1 MNIERINDYID
12 AYSRAINITPE
23 VTSILKELIP
33 NLVKKYSAT
42 ITSIPVEQ
50 DGYDKYVI
58 KPVDGKYS
66 MEDFFLNRL
75 FRNVWEVYSKT
86 NSVEK
91 GGFEPNYME
100 IGFNMPLIEKQLV
113 GSINTECED
122 FKELDAIARKKVIMH
137 EFEHALQTQYSGKA
151 LFDIRYKRIFEEIR
165 KAKDGKYKDET
176 NEYSESVF
184 RNDYGTQETYTHSGL
199 HYSGKNKD
207 VQTYREVSGF
217 DNLNEIFNETEALD
231 MAGARPQV
239 VGRYKNNTYYRI
251 RNVESSNSSI
261 TNYGV
266 LLKALL
272 GPKETFIGMYLDPN
286 KMFTE
291 FNKEYNTIFQEAFG
305 NDKSAWENVI
315 NQIESIKASDS
326 LEGHL
331 KLDTVL
337 AKCLKLKVESTIQ
350 KGNTSPKTLSK
361 MNEIINSFYNNTISS
376 QDESIR
382 KSMEHIQILDSI
394 QERVN
399 QLKQEVTLP
408 KQKEE
413 PVIDPQTKQPE
424 NSLRSNGSENKMKF
438 VHGFIQAYNNTET
451 EPQYEYRQ
459 KFEASNIQRVQ
470 EIIRTNGLNVML
482 TANLDGNLV
491 ETTGGEFRRQYS
503 EKQVSAMAQLLK
515 AAQLLTSNK
524 NLNPTGRNYLEEF
537 SSVPSIESKLKQ
549 MKEDFNDKD
558 SYMSKLRKESMLN
571 RAKNTLP
578 KFPKTQGEIDA
589 ASSTVRDSD
598 GPVLKQE
605 MGITDE
611 QVEKM
616 KHEKEHARYQADD
629 KKRKASE
636 EEKAENNEKFTQ
648 QKKLE
653 FSFLRRELSNSDVTT
668 SEVVQ
673 TQKEIAERKQMQ
685 VLSIKSRAEHL
696 STEEQ
701 QIFDMLRAKYERT
714 QQEQSN
720 DRKKSKGI
728 ER

>member
-1 MNIERINDYID
+1 MNI
-12 AYSRAINITPE
+12 
-23 VTSILKELIP
+23 TS
-33 NLVKKYSAT
+33 
-42 ITSIPVEQ
+42 
-50 DGYDKYVI
+50 
-58 KPVDGKYS
+58 
-66 MEDFFLNRL
+66 
-75 FRNVWEVYSKT
+75 
-86 NSVEK
+86 
-91 GGFEPNYME
+91 
-100 IGFNMPLIEKQLV
+100 
-113 GSINTECED
+113 
-122 FKELDAIARKKVIMH
+122 
-137 EFEHALQTQYSGKA
+137 
-151 LFDIRYKRIFEEIR
+151 
-165 KAKDGKYKDET
+165 
-176 NEYSESVF
+176 
-184 RNDYGTQETYTHSGL
+184 RNDS
-199 HYSGKNKD
+199 K
-207 VQTYREVSGF
+207 RRM
-217 DNLNEIFNETEALD
+217 IF
-231 MAGARPQV
+231 
-239 VGRYKNNTYYRI
+239 
-251 RNVESSNSSI
+251 VE
-261 TNYGV
+261 
-266 LLKALL
+266 
-272 GPKETFIGMYLDPN
+272 
-286 KMFTE
+286 
-291 FNKEYNTIFQEAFG
+291 
-305 NDKSAWENVI
+305 
-315 NQIESIKASDS
+315 
-326 LEGHL
+326 
-331 KLDTVL
+331 
-337 AKCLKLKVESTIQ
+337 
-350 KGNTSPKTLSK
+350 
-361 MNEIINSFYNNTISS
+361 
-376 QDESIR
+376 
-382 KSMEHIQILDSI
+382 
-394 QERVN
+394 
-399 QLKQEVTLP
+399 
-408 KQKEE
+408 
-413 PVIDPQTKQPE
+413 
-424 NSLRSNGSENKMKF
+424 
-438 VHGFIQAYNNTET
+438 GFIQAYNNTEM

-482 TANLDGNLV
+482 TADLDGNLV
-491 ETTGGEFRRQYS
+491 EKTGGEFKRQYS

-616 KHEKEHARYQADD
+616 KQEKEHARYQADD

>member
-1 MNIERINDYID
+1 
-12 AYSRAINITPE
+12 
-23 VTSILKELIP
+23 
-33 NLVKKYSAT
+33 
-42 ITSIPVEQ
+42 
-50 DGYDKYVI
+50 
-58 KPVDGKYS
+58 

-113 GSINTECED
+113 GSINTERED

-137 EFEHALQTQYSGKA
+137 EFEHALQSQYSGKA

-165 KAKDGKYKDET
+165 RAKDGKYKDET

-231 MAGARPQV
+231 MAGARTQV

-286 KMFTE
+286 RMFAE

-305 NDKSAWENVI
+305 NDKSAWANVI

-350 KGNTSPKTLSK
+350 KGNASPKTLSK

-413 PVIDPQTKQPE
+413 PVIDPQTT
-424 NSLRSNGSENKMKF
+424 RKF
-438 VHGFIQAYNNTET
+438 I
-451 EPQYEYRQ
+451 
-459 KFEASNIQRVQ
+459 
-470 EIIRTNGLNVML
+470 
-482 TANLDGNLV
+482 
-491 ETTGGEFRRQYS
+491 
-503 EKQVSAMAQLLK
+503 
-515 AAQLLTSNK
+515 
-524 NLNPTGRNYLEEF
+524 
-537 SSVPSIESKLKQ
+537 
-549 MKEDFNDKD
+549 
-558 SYMSKLRKESMLN
+558 
-571 RAKNTLP
+571 
-578 KFPKTQGEIDA
+578 
-589 ASSTVRDSD
+589 
-598 GPVLKQE
+598 
-605 MGITDE
+605 
-611 QVEKM
+611 
-616 KHEKEHARYQADD
+616 
-629 KKRKASE
+629 KK
-636 EEKAENNEKFTQ
+636 
-648 QKKLE
+648 
-653 FSFLRRELSNSDVTT
+653 
-668 SEVVQ
+668 
-673 TQKEIAERKQMQ
+673 
-685 VLSIKSRAEHL
+685 
-696 STEEQ
+696 
-701 QIFDMLRAKYERT
+701 
-714 QQEQSN
+714 
-720 DRKKSKGI
+720 
-728 ER
+728 

>member
-1 MNIERINDYID
+1 MNI
-12 AYSRAINITPE
+12 
-23 VTSILKELIP
+23 TS
-33 NLVKKYSAT
+33 
-42 ITSIPVEQ
+42 
-50 DGYDKYVI
+50 
-58 KPVDGKYS
+58 
-66 MEDFFLNRL
+66 
-75 FRNVWEVYSKT
+75 
-86 NSVEK
+86 
-91 GGFEPNYME
+91 
-100 IGFNMPLIEKQLV
+100 
-113 GSINTECED
+113 
-122 FKELDAIARKKVIMH
+122 
-137 EFEHALQTQYSGKA
+137 
-151 LFDIRYKRIFEEIR
+151 
-165 KAKDGKYKDET
+165 
-176 NEYSESVF
+176 
-184 RNDYGTQETYTHSGL
+184 RNDS
-199 HYSGKNKD
+199 K
-207 VQTYREVSGF
+207 RRM
-217 DNLNEIFNETEALD
+217 IF
-231 MAGARPQV
+231 
-239 VGRYKNNTYYRI
+239 
-251 RNVESSNSSI
+251 VE
-261 TNYGV
+261 
-266 LLKALL
+266 
-272 GPKETFIGMYLDPN
+272 
-286 KMFTE
+286 
-291 FNKEYNTIFQEAFG
+291 
-305 NDKSAWENVI
+305 
-315 NQIESIKASDS
+315 
-326 LEGHL
+326 
-331 KLDTVL
+331 
-337 AKCLKLKVESTIQ
+337 
-350 KGNTSPKTLSK
+350 
-361 MNEIINSFYNNTISS
+361 
-376 QDESIR
+376 
-382 KSMEHIQILDSI
+382 
-394 QERVN
+394 
-399 QLKQEVTLP
+399 
-408 KQKEE
+408 
-413 PVIDPQTKQPE
+413 
-424 NSLRSNGSENKMKF
+424 
-438 VHGFIQAYNNTET
+438 GFIQTYNETET
-451 EPQYEYRQ
+451 EPQYEYRK
-459 KFEASNIQRVQ
+459 KFEAKDIQRVQ

-491 ETTGGEFRRQYS
+491 ETTGGDFRRQYS

-515 AAQLLTSNK
+515 AAQLLTSNR

-549 MKEDFNDKD
+549 MKEDFND

-616 KHEKEHARYQADD
+616 KQEKEHARYQADD

>member
-113 GSINTECED
+113 GSINTERED

-165 KAKDGKYKDET
+165 RAKDGKYKDET

-231 MAGARPQV
+231 MAGARTQV
-239 VGRYKNNTYYRI
+239 KIVYKNNTYYRVK
-251 RNVESSNSSI
+251 NVESSNSSI

-286 KMFTE
+286 RMFAE
-291 FNKEYNTIFQEAFG
+291 FNEEYNTIFQEAFG

-331 KLDTVL
+331 KLDTIL

-413 PVIDPQTKQPE
+413 PAIDPQTKQPE

-438 VHGFIQAYNNTET
+438 VHDFIQAYNNTET

-459 KFEASNIQRVQ
+459 KFEASDIQRVQ

-537 SSVPSIESKLKQ
+537 SSVPCIESKLKQ

-616 KHEKEHARYQADD
+616 KQEKEHARYQADD

-653 FSFLRRELSNSDVTT
+653 FSFLRRELANSDVTT

-728 ER
+728 EM

>member
-1 MNIERINDYID
+1 MRNVLEVEVDNISNDGHKGGYLHELQK
-12 AYSRAINITPE
+12 ITLSP
-23 VTSILKELIP
+23 SIISKQLDGLLSANIP
-33 NLVKKYSAT
+33 NLETIKKTAS
-42 ITSIPVEQ
+42 
-50 DGYDKYVI
+50 
-58 KPVDGKYS
+58 
-66 MEDFFLNRL
+66 
-75 FRNVWEVYSKT
+75 
-86 NSVEK
+86 
-91 GGFEPNYME
+91 
-100 IGFNMPLIEKQLV
+100 
-113 GSINTECED
+113 
-122 FKELDAIARKKVIMH
+122 KKVVMH
-137 EFEHALQTQYSGKA
+137 EFEHALQSQCKRGG
-151 LFDIRYKRIFEEIR
+151 DIYPLVKGSYNRVIEEIL
-165 KAKDGKYKDET
+165 KIGNGKYRSIIQTFDEIEKKPAQYNSKAIKHNGLIGESYPQGIIDNT
-176 NEYSESVF
+176 NEI
-184 RNDYGTQETYTHSGL
+184 L
-199 HYSGKNKD
+199 
-207 VQTYREVSGF
+207 
-217 DNLNEIFNETEALD
+217 NETEALEMTETKPLFRISYPD
-231 MAGARPQV
+231 E
-239 VGRYKNNTYYRI
+239 TYFLV
-251 RNVESSNSSI
+251 RNGESSNCNI
-261 TNYGV
+261 TNYGDLIKILV
-266 LLKALL
+266 GKKIAFL
-272 GPKETFIGMYLDPN
+272 GMYIEPERMFEAFNSQYEELFQETF
-286 KMFTE
+286 
-291 FNKEYNTIFQEAFG
+291 G
-305 NDKSAWENVI
+305 NEKTAWENLMGQI
-315 NQIESIKASDS
+315 NKIKETNAQEDHLV
-326 LEGHL
+326 LETL
-331 KLDTVL
+331 LV
-337 AKCLKLKVESTIQ
+337 KCLNKKLENTLQ
-350 KGNTSPKTLSK
+350 TGNITPKTLEK
-361 MNEIINSFYNNTISS
+361 INDAINTFYNNTISS
-376 QDESIR
+376 QDESRR
-382 KSMEHIQILDSI
+382 KSLEHIQILDSI

-413 PVIDPQTKQPE
+413 PVINPQTKQPE

-438 VHGFIQAYNNTET
+438 VHGFIQAYNNTEM

-459 KFEASNIQRVQ
+459 KFEASNIRRVQ

-482 TANLDGNLV
+482 TADLDGNLV
-491 ETTGGEFRRQYS
+491 ETTGGDFRRQYS

-515 AAQLLTSNK
+515 AAQLLTNNK
-524 NLNPTGRNYLEEF
+524 NLNPTGRNYLEKF

-616 KHEKEHARYQADD
+616 KQEKEHARYQADD

-701 QIFDMLRAKYERT
+701 QIFDMLRAKYEKT
-714 QQEQSN
+714 QHEQSN

>member
-1 MNIERINDYID
+1 M
-12 AYSRAINITPE
+12 
-23 VTSILKELIP
+23 
-33 NLVKKYSAT
+33 
-42 ITSIPVEQ
+42 
-50 DGYDKYVI
+50 
-58 KPVDGKYS
+58 
-66 MEDFFLNRL
+66 
-75 FRNVWEVYSKT
+75 
-86 NSVEK
+86 
-91 GGFEPNYME
+91 
-100 IGFNMPLIEKQLV
+100 
-113 GSINTECED
+113 
-122 FKELDAIARKKVIMH
+122 
-137 EFEHALQTQYSGKA
+137 
-151 LFDIRYKRIFEEIR
+151 
-165 KAKDGKYKDET
+165 
-176 NEYSESVF
+176 
-184 RNDYGTQETYTHSGL
+184 
-199 HYSGKNKD
+199 
-207 VQTYREVSGF
+207 
-217 DNLNEIFNETEALD
+217 
-231 MAGARPQV
+231 
-239 VGRYKNNTYYRI
+239 
-251 RNVESSNSSI
+251 
-261 TNYGV
+261 
-266 LLKALL
+266 L

-286 KMFTE
+286 RMFAE
-291 FNKEYNTIFQEAFG
+291 FNEEYNTIFQEAFG

-331 KLDTVL
+331 KLDTIL
-337 AKCLKLKVESTIQ
+337 AKCLGLKVESTIQ

-451 EPQYEYRQ
+451 EHQYEYRK
-459 KFEASNIQRVQ
+459 KFEANDIQRVQ

-491 ETTGGEFRRQYS
+491 ETTGGDFRRQYS

-616 KHEKEHARYQADD
+616 KQEKEHARYQADD

-636 EEKAENNEKFTQ
+636 EAKAENNEKFTQ

-685 VLSIKSRAEHL
+685 ALSIKSRAKHL

-701 QIFDMLRAKYERT
+701 QIFDMLRAKYEKT
-714 QQEQSN
+714 QHEQSN

>member
-1 MNIERINDYID
+1 MRNVLEVEVDNISNDGHKGGYLHELQK
-12 AYSRAINITPE
+12 ITLSP
-23 VTSILKELIP
+23 SIISKQLDGLLSANIP
-33 NLVKKYSAT
+33 NLETIKKTAS
-42 ITSIPVEQ
+42 
-50 DGYDKYVI
+50 
-58 KPVDGKYS
+58 
-66 MEDFFLNRL
+66 
-75 FRNVWEVYSKT
+75 
-86 NSVEK
+86 
-91 GGFEPNYME
+91 
-100 IGFNMPLIEKQLV
+100 
-113 GSINTECED
+113 
-122 FKELDAIARKKVIMH
+122 KKVVMH
-137 EFEHALQTQYSGKA
+137 EFEHALQSQCKRGG
-151 LFDIRYKRIFEEIR
+151 DIYPLVKGSYNRVIEEIL
-165 KAKDGKYKDET
+165 KIGNGKYRSIIQTFDEIEKKPAQYNSKAIKHNGLIGESYPQGIIDNT
-176 NEYSESVF
+176 NEI
-184 RNDYGTQETYTHSGL
+184 L
-199 HYSGKNKD
+199 
-207 VQTYREVSGF
+207 
-217 DNLNEIFNETEALD
+217 NETEALEMTETKPLFRISYPD
-231 MAGARPQV
+231 E
-239 VGRYKNNTYYRI
+239 TYFLV
-251 RNVESSNSSI
+251 RNGESSNCNI
-261 TNYGV
+261 TNYGDLIKILV
-266 LLKALL
+266 GKKIAFL
-272 GPKETFIGMYLDPN
+272 GMYIEPERMFEAFNSQYEELFQETF
-286 KMFTE
+286 
-291 FNKEYNTIFQEAFG
+291 G
-305 NDKSAWENVI
+305 NEKTAWENLMGQI
-315 NQIESIKASDS
+315 NKIKETNAQEDHLV
-326 LEGHL
+326 LETL
-331 KLDTVL
+331 L
-337 AKCLKLKVESTIQ
+337 AKCLNKKLENTLQ
-350 KGNTSPKTLSK
+350 TGNITPKTLEK
-361 MNEIINSFYNNTISS
+361 INDAINTFYNNTISS
-376 QDESIR
+376 QDESRR
-382 KSMEHIQILDSI
+382 KSLEHIQILDSI

-413 PVIDPQTKQPE
+413 PVINPQTKQPE

-438 VHGFIQAYNNTET
+438 VHGFIQAYNNTEM

-459 KFEASNIQRVQ
+459 KFEASNIRRVQ

-482 TANLDGNLV
+482 TADLDGNLV
-491 ETTGGEFRRQYS
+491 ETTGGDFRRQYS

-515 AAQLLTSNK
+515 AAQLLTNNK
-524 NLNPTGRNYLEEF
+524 NLNPTGRNYLEKF

-616 KHEKEHARYQADD
+616 KQEKEHARYQADD

-673 TQKEIAERKQMQ
+673 TQEEIAERKQMQ

-701 QIFDMLRAKYERT
+701 QIFDMLRAKYEKT
-714 QQEQSN
+714 QHEQSN

>member
-1 MNIERINDYID
+1 MRNVLEVEVDNISNDGHKGGYLHELQK
-12 AYSRAINITPE
+12 ITLSP
-23 VTSILKELIP
+23 SIISKQLDGLLSANIP
-33 NLVKKYSAT
+33 NLETIKKTAS
-42 ITSIPVEQ
+42 
-50 DGYDKYVI
+50 
-58 KPVDGKYS
+58 
-66 MEDFFLNRL
+66 
-75 FRNVWEVYSKT
+75 
-86 NSVEK
+86 
-91 GGFEPNYME
+91 
-100 IGFNMPLIEKQLV
+100 
-113 GSINTECED
+113 
-122 FKELDAIARKKVIMH
+122 KKVVMH
-137 EFEHALQTQYSGKA
+137 EFEHALQSQCKRGG
-151 LFDIRYKRIFEEIR
+151 DIYPLVKGSYNRVIEEIL
-165 KAKDGKYKDET
+165 KIGNGKYRSIIQTFDEIEKKPAQYNSKAIKHNGLIGESYPQGIIDNT
-176 NEYSESVF
+176 NEI
-184 RNDYGTQETYTHSGL
+184 L
-199 HYSGKNKD
+199 
-207 VQTYREVSGF
+207 
-217 DNLNEIFNETEALD
+217 NETEALEMTETKPLFRISYPD
-231 MAGARPQV
+231 E
-239 VGRYKNNTYYRI
+239 TYFLV
-251 RNVESSNSSI
+251 RNGESSNCNI
-261 TNYGV
+261 TNYGDLIKILV
-266 LLKALL
+266 GKKIAFL
-272 GPKETFIGMYLDPN
+272 GMYIEPERMFEAFNSQYEELFQETF
-286 KMFTE
+286 
-291 FNKEYNTIFQEAFG
+291 G
-305 NDKSAWENVI
+305 NEKTAWENLMGQI
-315 NQIESIKASDS
+315 NKIKETNAQEDHLV
-326 LEGHL
+326 LETL
-331 KLDTVL
+331 L
-337 AKCLKLKVESTIQ
+337 AKCLNKKLENTLQ
-350 KGNTSPKTLSK
+350 TGNITPKTLEK
-361 MNEIINSFYNNTISS
+361 INDAINTFYNNTISS
-376 QDESIR
+376 QDESRR
-382 KSMEHIQILDSI
+382 KSLEHIQILDSI

-413 PVIDPQTKQPE
+413 PVINPQTKQPE

-438 VHGFIQAYNNTET
+438 VHGFIQAYNNTEM

-459 KFEASNIQRVQ
+459 KFEASNIRRVQ

-482 TANLDGNLV
+482 TADLDGNLV
-491 ETTGGEFRRQYS
+491 ETTGGDFRRQYS

-515 AAQLLTSNK
+515 AAQLLTNNK
-524 NLNPTGRNYLEEF
+524 NLNPTGRNYLEKF

-616 KHEKEHARYQADD
+616 KQEKEHARYQADD

-701 QIFDMLRAKYERT
+701 QIFDMLRAKYEKT
-714 QQEQSN
+714 QHEQSN

>member
-1 MNIERINDYID
+1 M
-12 AYSRAINITPE
+12 
-23 VTSILKELIP
+23 
-33 NLVKKYSAT
+33 
-42 ITSIPVEQ
+42 
-50 DGYDKYVI
+50 
-58 KPVDGKYS
+58 
-66 MEDFFLNRL
+66 
-75 FRNVWEVYSKT
+75 
-86 NSVEK
+86 
-91 GGFEPNYME
+91 
-100 IGFNMPLIEKQLV
+100 
-113 GSINTECED
+113 
-122 FKELDAIARKKVIMH
+122 
-137 EFEHALQTQYSGKA
+137 
-151 LFDIRYKRIFEEIR
+151 
-165 KAKDGKYKDET
+165 
-176 NEYSESVF
+176 
-184 RNDYGTQETYTHSGL
+184 
-199 HYSGKNKD
+199 
-207 VQTYREVSGF
+207 
-217 DNLNEIFNETEALD
+217 
-231 MAGARPQV
+231 
-239 VGRYKNNTYYRI
+239 
-251 RNVESSNSSI
+251 
-261 TNYGV
+261 
-266 LLKALL
+266 
-272 GPKETFIGMYLDPN
+272 
-286 KMFTE
+286 
-291 FNKEYNTIFQEAFG
+291 
-305 NDKSAWENVI
+305 
-315 NQIESIKASDS
+315 
-326 LEGHL
+326 
-331 KLDTVL
+331 
-337 AKCLKLKVESTIQ
+337 
-350 KGNTSPKTLSK
+350 
-361 MNEIINSFYNNTISS
+361 
-376 QDESIR
+376 
-382 KSMEHIQILDSI
+382 
-394 QERVN
+394 
-399 QLKQEVTLP
+399 KQEVTLP

-451 EPQYEYRQ
+451 EHQYEYRK
-459 KFEASNIQRVQ
+459 KFEANDIQRVQ

-491 ETTGGEFRRQYS
+491 ETTGGDFRRQYS

-524 NLNPTGRNYLEEF
+524 NLNPTGKNYLEEF

-616 KHEKEHARYQADD
+616 KQEKEHARYQADD

>member
-113 GSINTECED
+113 GSINTERED

-165 KAKDGKYKDET
+165 RAKDGKYKDET

-231 MAGARPQV
+231 MARARTQV
-239 VGRYKNNTYYRI
+239 VVRYKNNTYYRI

-376 QDESIR
+376 QDKSIR

-482 TANLDGNLV
+482 TADLDGNLV
-491 ETTGGEFRRQYS
+491 EKTGGEFKRQYS
-503 EKQVSAMAQLLK
+503 EKQVSTMAQLLK
-515 AAQLLTSNK
+515 AAQLLTNNK

-589 ASSTVRDSD
+589 ASSIVRDAD
-598 GPVLKQE
+598 GPALKQE
-605 MGITDE
+605 IGITDE

-616 KHEKEHARYQADD
+616 KQDGEYARYQADD

-653 FSFLRRELSNSDVTT
+653 FSFLRRELANSDVTT

-673 TQKEIAERKQMQ
+673 TQEEIAERKQMQ
-685 VLSIKSRAEHL
+685 ALSIKSRAKHL

-701 QIFDMLRAKYERT
+701 QIFDMLRAKYEKT
-714 QQEQSN
+714 QHEQSN